1 MRARAFGAV
10 AVAVLAAAGTACSVL
25 GGPELPFTTADGEV
39 VKLRAERRPPAQA
52 AAARAAEVAV
62 TAIAPQHG
70 VLATAR
76 FKLATPVLLRPGEA
90 LALEVSSELEEFA
103 VELYDAADSVAR
115 SEQVW
120 VGGHGELRYRL
131 AIERP
136 LELWGLQLRAPPDA
150 SAGRLEL
157 RAAGVTRRDG
167 ALVVRAGT
175 LFAGSGFVPRGGA
188 RFDGTALWPVDLEL
202 APWHYPMGAAQD
214 GSAELQWL
222 LVVGLHNAAAA
233 DYRELRIVVEAAEAR
248 RTLLVTLRSGRQLL
262 HLHGAE
268 IGFRPRRLLL
278 QQVDPGTPR
287 TGLVTAAVEPLPP
300 ALPAPE
306 LVALPAD
313 FSTPLRLDPARWRRP
328 EFELYA
334 WNGVRVHQ
342 GAPVLV
348 FDTADYA
355 TQARFF
361 RRLAFYVEK
370 RGYRGRLLGDGELQ
384 GLRGYNAHDYAAP
397 DLARFFSAAQAAGLA
412 LTDEELLLR
421 AVALTHGIIEPDP
434 AGGWRAGTGA
444 ILSISQSSG
453 RTLRRLLL
461 RHEALHGLYFTHP
474 GYQEAARELWQELS
488 AGERLYWHLLLDAVG
503 YDIEYEWLV
512 VNEFQAYL
520 LQQDI
525 ARVTNLLTLWAGR
538 LRSRHPQH
546 ARAIDAVAADAERW
560 RALHRRMAAA
570 LAASTGVRSAALT
583 LLRVAGD

>member
-1 MRARAFGAV
+1 MRAAA
-10 AVAVLAAAGTACSVL
+10 AVAVLAAVTACSLL
-25 GGPELPFTTADGEV
+25 GAPELPFTTAEGEV
-39 VKLRAERRPPAQA
+39 VALRAERRPPTQA
-52 AAARAAEVAV
+52 AAAREAGVAAA
-62 TAIAPQHG
+62 AIAPQHG
-70 VLATAR
+70 ILATAR
-76 FKLATPVLLRPGEA
+76 FKLAAPVLLRPGEA
-90 LALEVSSELEEFA
+90 LVLELSSGLEGVT
-103 VELYDAADSVAR
+103 VELYDAPDSVAH

-120 VGGHGELRYRL
+120 VGGSGELRYRL
-131 AIERP
+131 AIDRP
-136 LELWGLQLRAPPDA
+136 LELWGLQLRARPGA
-150 SAGRLEL
+150 SGGPLEL
-157 RAAGVTRRDG
+157 RAAAVTRRDG

-175 LFAGSGFVPRGGA
+175 LLAGSGFVPRNDA
-188 RFDGTALWPVDLEL
+188 RFDGTALWPVDLDL
-202 APWHYPMGAAQD
+202 APWQFPEGAGRDAS
-214 GSAELQWL
+214 GELQWL
-222 LVVGLHNAAAA
+222 LVVGLRNAAAA
-233 DYRELRIVVEAAEAR
+233 DYRELRIVLEAAEVR
-248 RTLLVTLRSGRQLL
+248 RTVLVTLRSGRQLL
-262 HLHGAE
+262 HLHGGE

-278 QQVDPGTPR
+278 QQVDPGAPL
-287 TGLVTAAVEPLPP
+287 TGLVTAAVEHLPP
-300 ALPAPE
+300 ARQAAE

-370 RGYRGRLLGDGELQ
+370 RGYRGRLLGDAELQ
-384 GLRGYNAHDYAAP
+384 GRRGYNAHDYAAP

-412 LTDEELLLR
+412 LTAEELLLR

-434 AGGWRAGTGA
+434 AGGWRAGAGA

-453 RTLRRLLL
+453 GALRRLLL
-461 RHEALHGLYFTHP
+461 RHEALHGLYFTHA

-488 AGERLYWHLLLDAVG
+488 AGERRYWHLLLDAVG

-520 LQQDI
+520 LQQDA
-525 ARVTNLLTLWAGR
+525 ARVPNLLTLWAGR
-538 LRSRHPQH
+538 LRARHPQH

-570 LAASTGVRSAALT
+570 LAATTGVRSAALT

>member
-1 MRARAFGAV
+1 MRAA

-25 GGPELPFTTADGEV
+25 GAPELPFTTADGEV

-52 AAARAAEVAV
+52 AAAREAGVAV

-70 VLATAR
+70 VPATAR

-90 LALEVSSELEEFA
+90 LALEVSSDLEEFA
-103 VELYDAADSVAR
+103 VDLYDAGGSVAR
-115 SEQVW
+115 SEQVR
-120 VGGHGELRYRL
+120 VGGGGELRYRL
-131 AIERP
+131 AIERS
-136 LELWGLQLRAPPDA
+136 LELGGLQLHAPPGA
-150 SAGRLEL
+150 SAGLLEL
-157 RAAGVTRRDG
+157 RAAGVTRRDR

-175 LFAGSGFVPRGGA
+175 LYAGSGFVPRGAA

-202 APWHYPMGAAQD
+202 APWHYPEDAGPD
-214 GSAELQWL
+214 GSGGLQWL

-233 DYRELRIVVEAAEAR
+233 DHRELRLIVEATDAR
-248 RTLLVTLRSGRQLL
+248 RTLLVTLRSGRQVL

-278 QQVDPGTPR
+278 QQVDPGTPH
-287 TGLVTAAVEPLPP
+287 TGLVTIAVEPLPP
-300 ALPAPE
+300 ARPAAE

-313 FSTPLRLDPARWRRP
+313 FSMPLRLDRAEWRRP

-370 RGYRGRLLGDGELQ
+370 RGYRGRLLGDAELQ

-397 DLARFFSAAQAAGLA
+397 DLARFFNAAQAAGLA

-434 AGGWRAGTGA
+434 AGGWRAGAGA

-453 RTLRRLLL
+453 GALRRLLL

-474 GYQEAARELWQELS
+474 AYQEAARELWQELS
-488 AGERLYWHLLLDAVG
+488 AGERRYWHLLLDAVG
-503 YDIEYEWLV
+503 YDTEYEWLV

-520 LQQDI
+520 LQQDV
-525 ARVTNLLTLWAGR
+525 AHVTNLFTLWAGR

-560 RALHRRMAAA
+560 RGLHRRMAAA
-570 LAASTGVRSAALT
+570 LAATTGVRSATLT